1 MKRILLVVP
10 TSFFTLYYSQTKLL
24 SWNIENFGQS
34 KSQVEIVDI
43 AQTVRDY
50 DIIAIK

>member
-1 MKRILLVVP
+1 MKRILLVSLP
-10 TSFFTLYYSQTKLL
+10 FILYFTPKPNYSPGILKI
-24 SWNIENFGQS
+24 SQS
-34 KSQVEIVDI
+34 KSQVEIADI